1 MTRSKFKQSIKQGMA
16 IITIAVIL
24 ALATNA
30 ARDDG
35 VALSHDFF
43 PATVVAPP
51 ETNGNQ
57 DNESQGQ
64 DQGPE
69 VISGVPDENT
79 EPADGIQR
87 AGIEEVE
94 IYFEESLNDS
104 SMIFV
109 DARRRSDYEEG
120 HIPGAVWL
128 YHYQSERLFPDV
140 RDDLEQ
146 AFIIIVYCNGGDC
159 EDSIHLASD
168 LSSHYGIPSENIFV
182 FEGGMSEWKEAGFPV
197 QVGEER

>member
-1 MTRSKFKQSIKQGMA
+1 MTRSNFKQSSKQALA
-16 IITIAVIL
+16 IIVVAVIL
-24 ALATNA
+24 ALTTNA
-30 ARDDG
+30 FRDDG
-35 VALSHDFF
+35 LALSHDFF
-43 PATVVAPP
+43 RTTVVAPQ
-51 ETNGNQ
+51 ETSGNQ
-57 DNESQGQ
+57 NSGDEVQ
-64 DQGPE
+64 DPGPE
-69 VISGVPDENT
+69 LNSGVSDEGTDPD
-79 EPADGIQR
+79 DGIQR

-94 IYFEESLNDS
+94 IYFEESLNDT

-146 AFIIIVYCNGGDC
+146 AFIIVVYCNGGDC

-168 LSSHYGIPSENIFV
+168 LSSHYGLPSENIFV
-182 FEGGMSEWKEAGFPV
+182 FEGGMSEWREAGFPV
-197 QVGEER
+197 QVGGER